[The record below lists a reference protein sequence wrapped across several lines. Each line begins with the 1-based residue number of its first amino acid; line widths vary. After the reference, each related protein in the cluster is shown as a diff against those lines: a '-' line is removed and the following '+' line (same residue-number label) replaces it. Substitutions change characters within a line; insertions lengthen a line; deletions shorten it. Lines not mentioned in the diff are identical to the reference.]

1 MILVTTKLSQACI
14 HIDTVYLTL
23 IMVDGQNI
31 DMGLSEKNLPRV

>member
-23 IMVDGQNI
+23 IMVEAQNI
-31 DMGLSEKNLPRV
+31 DMGLREKNLLRV